1 MRVNPSFGARHFI
14 KPPTLDKNP
23 LNYNLASKKMLTGAG
38 ICPEFSDIIVD
49 MAYGALL
56 DFHQTEHPL
65 KVAKGLLFK
74 VFDTAEEVFDMACK
88 GADINEVMNKILN
101 AGK

>member
-56 DFHQTEHPL
+56 DFHRDEQPL

-74 VFDTAEEVFDMACK
+74 VFDTAEEVYKMGCN